1 MPSKYTL
8 YNDDSVCD
16 LDSDAERLSSLVARE
31 HTPAD
36 LCEQGLQLPGPPST
50 TRSDDPLK
58 QNIAR
63 EPASAA
69 ELWESPRGIREPSH
83 TLHAEMHTV
92 EETVPKVYVTDTDAE
107 SMICHNGS
115 VYGSSHD
122 GDAANSTAAP
132 DTPNMRSCRVPLTR
146 QPREKVIPFVRGLYN
161 PVLQKNRLPPILQ
174 VLERVDRCR
183 LNHPARPDTAV
194 GSEKG
199 PRAGR

>member
-1 MPSKYTL
+1 MPSKYAL
-8 YNDDSVCD
+8 YNDDSACD
-16 LDSDAERLSSLVARE
+16 LDSDAKRLSSLVARE

-115 VYGSSHD
+115 VYGFVLALIT
-122 GDAANSTAAP
+122 GDTRANIWIDLHMMA
-132 DTPNMRSCRVPLTR
+132 MRPTRRQPLTHPTCAR
-146 QPREKVIPFVRGLYN
+146 AVFPSLGSRAKRSYRSSEVSTIPFCKRIVS
-161 PVLQKNRLPPILQ
+161 
-174 VLERVDRCR
+174 
-183 LNHPARPDTAV
+183 RPFCKFL
-194 GSEKG
+194 KG
-199 PRAGR
+199 WIVVA

>member
-50 TRSDDPLK
+50 TRSDDPPK

-69 ELWESPRGIREPSH
+69 ELRESPRGIWMPSH
-83 TLHAEMHTV
+83 TLHAEMHAV
-92 EETVPKVYVTDTDAE
+92 EESVPKVYVTDTDAE

-115 VYGSSHD
+115 IYGSVLGLVIGITRVNIWIDLHMM
-122 GDAANSTAAP
+122 A
-132 DTPNMRSCRVPLTR
+132 MRLTRRKPLTPATCAR
-146 QPREKVIPFVRGLYN
+146 TVFPSLCHRAKRSFRSSEVSTIPFCKRITSRTFYKFL
-161 PVLQKNRLPPILQ
+161 
-174 VLERVDRCR
+174 
-183 LNHPARPDTAV
+183 
-194 GSEKG
+194 KG
-199 PRAGR
+199 